1 MLSMKNIIFKTLKL
15 TNFLS
20 VGEEPVVV
28 DFKQGLSLITGRNID
43 KPERRNAIGKSTI
56 ADAFY
61 FCIFGE
67 TLRELKKD
75 LIGNNITNGKT
86 VVELHFDVVTSYNI
100 DSYKLV
106 RTLSPSKVYLQ
117 KNGEDITRDSI
128 SNTTKFVCEILSASP
143 AAFQNCIIMTI
154 NNAVP
159 FMAKSKVEKRKFIED
174 IFGLEVFSK
183 MLSVARSDYNETKKQ
198 LDISNVKLEEISN
211 TLSNYQ
217 RQQENT
223 LAQKQQTINNL
234 TERLNKTTS
243 DIKKTEEDLS
253 KIEIVEI
260 DTLTSKEVALKQK
273 QQDYEKESKSI
284 LVKCTEIQVDI
295 KNLKDTRSKIGT
307 SANTCPTCLKSI
319 DQHDHTHIEDEKTRI
334 LQEIN
339 DKEAEIVTLKVNQT
353 KTQDIIKKIQ
363 DGITKISQNI
373 RKNDESKR
381 NQKYL
386 EDRKV
391 ELLDWVSK
399 IQNDIQETQSKDQSF
414 DDIIKETE
422 LKKQDLQETTDEIR
436 VKLGNLDVI
445 RFIVSEEGVKSYIVT
460 KLLDLLNGRLQHYL
474 LKLDSN
480 TKCVFN
486 EYFEEEII
494 NEKGKVCSYFNFSGA
509 ERKAIDLAC
518 LFAFSDIR
526 RMQGGVSYNVSI
538 YDELFDSSFDEK
550 GIELVTSILR
560 DRIEDYQESS
570 IVISHRKESMSAVTG
585 EVIFLEKRNGI
596 TTRVDY
602 SDF

>member
-1 MLSMKNIIFKTLKL
+1 MKNVTFKTLKL
-15 TNFLS
+15 SNFLS

-75 LIGNNITNGKT
+75 LIVNNITNGKT
-86 VVELHFDVVTSYNI
+86 VVELEFCVTSPYSI
-100 DSYKLV
+100 DSYKLI
-106 RTLSPSKVYLQ
+106 RTLGPSKVYLQ

-128 SNTTKFVCEILSASP
+128 TNTTKLVCEVLSASP
-143 AAFQNCIIMTI
+143 AAFQNCIIMTV

-159 FMAKSKVEKRKFIED
+159 FMAKSKIEKRKFIED

-183 MLSVARSDYNETKKQ
+183 MLSTARSDYNETKKQ
-198 LDISNVKLEEISN
+198 LDITNVQLEEASN
-211 TLSNYQ
+211 TLLNYQ
-217 RQQENT
+217 KQQENT
-223 LAQKQQTINNL
+223 SLQKQQTINTL
-234 TERLNKTTS
+234 TERLNKTLS
-243 DIKKTEEDLS
+243 DINKANEDLA
-253 KIEIVEI
+253 KIEIVET
-260 DTLTSKEVALKQK
+260 DVFKTKEVALQQK
-273 QQDYEKESKSI
+273 QQEYEEESRSI
-284 LVKCTEIQVDI
+284 LVNYTEIQLTI
-295 KNLKDTRSKIGT
+295 KNLKDNLSKIGT
-307 SANTCPTCLKSI
+307 SLNTCPTCLKPI
-319 DQHDHTHIEDEKTRI
+319 DQHDASYIEEEKKRI
-334 LQEIN
+334 KQDIN
-339 DKEAEIVTLKVNQT
+339 DKEIELLALREKQAKNQ
-353 KTQDIIKKIQ
+353 DVIKKIQ
-363 DGITKISQNI
+363 EGISKIHQCI

-391 ELLDWVSK
+391 ELSDWVLK
-399 IQNDIQETQSKDQSF
+399 IQNDIKETQSKDQSF
-414 DDIIKETE
+414 DEAIKAAE
-422 LKKQDLQETTDEIR
+422 LKKKDLQTITDSIR
-436 VKLGNLDVI
+436 IKLGNLDII
-445 RFIVSEEGVKSYIVT
+445 RFVVSEEGVKSYIVT

-480 TKCVFN
+480 TKCLFN

-526 RMQGGVSYNVSI
+526 RMQGGVSYNLAI

-560 DRIEDYQESS
+560 DRIDDYQESS

-585 EVIFLEKRNGI
+585 DIIFLEKRNGI